1 MTFKA
6 RVEEARKDKLARKNE
21 QAKKRKKLS
30 EKKKERLV
38 KLGLL
43 NKNPLYNV
51 DTLQIDVIE
60 KEQSQDYLDE
70 LLDFVELDSQADNE
84 LFPISGIT

>member
-6 RVEEARKDKLARKNE
+6 RVEEARKEKLARKNE

-43 NKNPLYNV
+43 NKTPLNNV
-51 DTLQIDVIE
+51 DTLQVGVIE
-60 KEQSQDYLDE
+60 KSQDYLDE
-70 LLDFVELDSQADNE
+70 LLEFLELDSQAENE
-84 LFPISGIT
+84 FFPIGGVT